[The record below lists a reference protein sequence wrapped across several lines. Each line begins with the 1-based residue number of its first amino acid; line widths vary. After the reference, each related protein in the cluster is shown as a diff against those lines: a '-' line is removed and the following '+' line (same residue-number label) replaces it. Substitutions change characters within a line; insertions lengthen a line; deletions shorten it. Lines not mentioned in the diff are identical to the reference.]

1 MKCSHCGTVNLTGTT
16 ICSQCGQPLEQNN
29 DSTKLLNM
37 RYDGAAIRSKTRN
50 KSIVDKIWNFFSS
63 IKVGVTLIAIAL
75 VASAL
80 GTIYPQQIYIPNNI
94 EPSAYY
100 EQEYGITGRIYYQ
113 LGFHELYSSWW
124 YMIIIAMIGI
134 SIFIVSIDRGVPLY
148 KALKNQNPKRHPS
161 FIKRQKLFSRSESI
175 TDDEKNLFVET
186 LKKHRYKIY
195 EKDGHILAEKGRFS
209 RWGPYVNH
217 AGLIIFLIGTLLRFV
232 PGVYVDEFVWIRE
245 GETAVIPATNQEY
258 YIENHDF
265 IMEVYGDEEEDE
277 KFSAVLEKTE
287 SMVPKNFQTDVT
299 IYRDEAKDIVG
310 AKPDLK
316 EVKSGSIRVNHPMKI
331 AGLTLY
337 QDSFQQNEFE
347 SMSFK
352 LHEVHDE
359 NEEAI
364 VELTVDLTDP
374 NKEYEFDNG
383 FRLELSEY
391 FPDYTIENGQP
402 RSQTNFPRNPGFVFF
417 VYPPGEENNPEVSFL
432 AIGQNIPGDENN
444 QYKLSLTGFDV
455 REVSGLSVKKDLTLP
470 IIAVGAII
478 FLIGVVQGMYWQH
491 RRIWIHPT
499 GNELLI
505 ACHTN
510 KNWYGLTKEF
520 EKMIEGTTISMVN
533 DQENKNEE

>member
-299 IYRDEAKDIVG
+299 IYRDEAMDIVG

>member
-1 MKCSHCGTVNLTGTT
+1 MKCSHCGTVNQTGTT

-277 KFSAVLEKTE
+277 KFSAVLEKNE

-299 IYRDEAKDIVG
+299 IYRDEAMDIVG

>member
-277 KFSAVLEKTE
+277 KFSAVLEKNE

-299 IYRDEAKDIVG
+299 IYRDEAMDIVG

>member
-299 IYRDEAKDIVG
+299 IYRDEAMDIVG

-316 EVKSGSIRVNHPMKI
+316 EVKTGSIRVNHPMKI

>member
-1 MKCSHCGTVNLTGTT
+1 MKCSHCGTINQTGTT

-29 DSTKLLNM
+29 DTTKLLNM
-37 RYDGAAIRSKTRN
+37 RYDGVAIRSKTRN

-80 GTIYPQQIYIPNNI
+80 GTIYPQEIYIPNNI

-100 EQEYGITGRIYYQ
+100 EQEYGITGLIYYQ

-124 YMIIIAMIGI
+124 YMIIIALIGI

-161 FIKRQKLFSRSESI
+161 FIKRQKLFSRSATI
-175 TDDEKNLFVET
+175 TDDEKNRFIEK

-217 AGLIIFLIGTLLRFV
+217 FGLIIFLIGTLLRFV
-232 PGVYVDEFVWIRE
+232 PGMYVDEFVWIRE

-265 IMEVYGDEEEDE
+265 IMEVYGDEKEDE
-277 KFSAVLEKTE
+277 KFSTVLEKTE

-299 IYRDEAKDIVG
+299 IYRDEAKDVVG

-352 LHEVHDE
+352 LHEVNDE

-364 VELTVDLTDP
+364 VELTVDLTEP
-374 NKEYEFDNG
+374 NKEYVFDNG

-391 FPDYTIENGQP
+391 FPDYTLENGKP

-432 AIGQNIPGDENN
+432 AIGQNIPGDEKN

-470 IIAVGAII
+470 IIAVGAIV

-491 RRIWIHPT
+491 RRIWIHPAED
-499 GNELLI
+499 ELLI

-520 EKMIEGTTISMVN
+520 EKMVEGTAISMVI

>member
-232 PGVYVDEFVWIRE
+232 PGVYVDEYVWIRE

-299 IYRDEAKDIVG
+299 IYRDEAMDIVG